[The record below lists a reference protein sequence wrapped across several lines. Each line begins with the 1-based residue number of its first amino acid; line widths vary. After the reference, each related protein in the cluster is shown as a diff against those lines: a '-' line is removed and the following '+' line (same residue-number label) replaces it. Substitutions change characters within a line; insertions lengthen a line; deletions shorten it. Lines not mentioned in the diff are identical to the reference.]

1 MKEKYLAIFCLA
13 LVILTTGVVSASD
26 IDHFAL
32 DTDVDALGSIDDGA
46 GTVDGG
52 VGALD
57 YVDDGAC
64 TVDGGALDYV
74 DDGACTV
81 DNVDAVDEKLSSAD
95 ASVGVLGSDEVNPIG
110 ANGYLAQTHV
120 EINSYNILDN
130 CPHSVDL
137 YNDSDYVARIYAP
150 SASTGEVDLLIANLM
165 ILMTLIKFSPA
176 I

>member
-52 VGALD
+52 V
-57 YVDDGAC
+57 
-64 TVDGGALDYV
+64 GALDYV